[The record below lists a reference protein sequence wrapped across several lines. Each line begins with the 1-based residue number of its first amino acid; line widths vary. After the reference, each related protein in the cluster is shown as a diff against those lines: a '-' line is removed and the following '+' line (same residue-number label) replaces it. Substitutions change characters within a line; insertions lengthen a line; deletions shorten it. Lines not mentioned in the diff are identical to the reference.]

1 MFQASFGFFVDGLGN
16 LKEFSV
22 WFNLKLFYGLGGLVM
37 FLPEGLW
44 YPGVSGFDICRC
56 WG

>member
-44 YPGVSGFDICRC
+44 YPGVFRFRHL
-56 WG
+56 